1 MLHRIA
7 SGGSLET
14 LRHLRRKIVNVLY
27 ILPALLGVYGFFM
40 FMLWAS

>member
-14 LRHLRRKIVNVLY
+14 LRHLRRKLVNVLY
-27 ILPALLGVYGFFM
+27 ILPAVIGVYGFFT